1 MQDILDYL
9 SMFQEDTSAIGKG
22 SPADSA
28 HPALV
33 VVDAFHTEE
42 LAATNFLKIQNFLE
56 DACKVL
62 GRPFTKV
69 ELTATSFCKL
79 CFFFTLFYFAFFT
92 FFLYSLT
99 FLWGQIFIV
108 ADRKLN
114 SQL

>member
-92 FFLYSLT
+92 FFSLQ
-99 FLWGQIFIV
+99 FNLPLGANF
-108 ADRKLN
+108 N
-114 SQL
+114 CC